1 MSNIW
6 KIYLLAAISFLN
18 GTSEY
23 VIAGILDRIA
33 EANNISVSSAGQLI
47 TVFSIAFG
55 AGTPFL
61 IAMTARLERKKLLV
75 YALTVFSVINIL
87 IAVITGYE
95 MLMAARIISALSAG
109 VIQVTLLTLAAV
121 LAAPG
126 KQGGAIATVVTGQS
140 TALVVGV
147 PIGRV
152 VASHYDWNVIF
163 IGLGVVGLLFTALAS
178 FTIPKTVAE
187 EPVPLREQFKFL
199 MKPRISA
206 YLLITFLWLGSYSI
220 VFTYISPYFL
230 NTFGMSNQGV
240 TTALFIFGIASAI
253 GSKLGGFST
262 DKWGSF
268 RTLTGGILLHA
279 IALLLFPF
287 IGQFAFL
294 FYVLLIFWA
303 LSAWS
308 SGAPIQ
314 FQLISLAPAAASIVL
329 SLHSAFGQLGMAA
342 GAGIGGVA
350 VKNGLLN
357 YIPWIGAFALAVSVV
372 VIVVDNVLS
381 KRKQTKQAQSN
392 LCIEK

>member
-1 MSNIW
+1 MW

-61 IAMTARLERKKLLV
+61 IAMTARMERKRLLV

-87 IAVITGYE
+87 IAIITGYE

-126 KQGGAIATVVTGQS
+126 KQGGAIATVVMGNS

-163 IGLGVVGLLFTALAS
+163 IGLGVVGLLFSALTL

-206 YLLITFLWLGSYSI
+206 YLLITFLWLGSYSV

-230 NTFGMSNQGV
+230 NIFGMSNQGV

-268 RTLTGGILLHA
+268 RTLAGGMLLHA

-308 SGAPIQ
+308 SGTPIQ

-329 SLHSAFGQLGMAA
+329 SLHSASGQLGMAA
-342 GAGIGGVA
+342 GAGIGGIA

-357 YIPWIGAFALAVSVV
+357 YIPWVGAFALAIAVV
-372 VIVVDNVLS
+372 VIIVDNVLS
-381 KRKQTKQAQSN
+381 KRKQTKQTQSN
-392 LCIEK
+392 LCIER

>member
-1 MSNIW
+1 MW

-87 IAVITGYE
+87 IAIITGYE

-163 IGLGVVGLLFTALAS
+163 IGLGLVGLLFTALTS

-187 EPVPLREQFKFL
+187 EPVPLSEQFKFL

-262 DKWGSF
+262 DKWGAF

-329 SLHSAFGQLGMAA
+329 SLHSAAGQLGMAA
-342 GAGIGGVA
+342 GAGIGGIA

-372 VIVVDNVLS
+372 VIVADNVLS
-381 KRKQTKQAQSN
+381 KRKHTKQAQSN

>member
-1 MSNIW
+1 MW
-6 KIYLLAAISFLN
+6 KIYLLAIISFLN

-33 EANNISVSSAGQLI
+33 EANKISVSSAGQLI

-87 IAVITGYE
+87 IAIITGYE

-126 KQGGAIATVVTGQS
+126 KQGGAIATVVMGNS

-163 IGLGVVGLLFTALAS
+163 IGLGVVGLLLSALTL

-206 YLLITFLWLGSYSI
+206 YLLITFLWLGSYSV

-268 RTLTGGILLHA
+268 RTLTGGMLLHA

-303 LSAWS
+303 LAAWS
-308 SGAPIQ
+308 SGTPIQ

-329 SLHSAFGQLGMAA
+329 SLHSAAGQLGMAA
-342 GAGIGGVA
+342 GAGIGGIA

-372 VIVVDNVLS
+372 VIVADNVLS

>member
-1 MSNIW
+1 M
-6 KIYLLAAISFLN
+6 LAIISFLN

-87 IAVITGYE
+87 IAIITGYE

-126 KQGGAIATVVTGQS
+126 KQGGAIATVVMGNS

-163 IGLGVVGLLFTALAS
+163 IGLGVVGLLLSALTL

-206 YLLITFLWLGSYSI
+206 YLLITFLWLGSYSV

-268 RTLTGGILLHA
+268 RTLTGGMLLHA

-303 LSAWS
+303 LAAWS
-308 SGAPIQ
+308 SGTPIQ

-329 SLHSAFGQLGMAA
+329 SLHSAAGQLGMAA
-342 GAGIGGVA
+342 GAGIGGIA

-372 VIVVDNVLS
+372 VIVADNVLS

>member
-1 MSNIW
+1 MW
-6 KIYLLAAISFLN
+6 KIYLLAIISFLN

-87 IAVITGYE
+87 IAIITGYE

-126 KQGGAIATVVTGQS
+126 KQGGAIATVVMGNS

-152 VASHYDWNVIF
+152 LASHYDWNVIF
-163 IGLGVVGLLFTALAS
+163 IGLGVVGLLLSALTL

-268 RTLTGGILLHA
+268 RTLTGGMLLHA

-303 LSAWS
+303 LAAWS
-308 SGAPIQ
+308 SGTPIQ

-329 SLHSAFGQLGMAA
+329 SLHSAAGQLGMAA
-342 GAGIGGVA
+342 GAGIGGIA

-372 VIVVDNVLS
+372 VIVADNVLS

>member
-1 MSNIW
+1 MW

-87 IAVITGYE
+87 IAIITGYE

-109 VIQVTLLTLAAV
+109 VIQVTLLILAAV

-163 IGLGVVGLLFTALAS
+163 IGLGLVGLLFTALAS

-187 EPVPLREQFKFL
+187 EPVPLSEQFKFL

-240 TTALFIFGIASAI
+240 TTALFIFSIASAI

-262 DKWGSF
+262 DKWGAF

-329 SLHSAFGQLGMAA
+329 SLHSAAGQLGMAA
-342 GAGIGGVA
+342 GAGIGGIA

-372 VIVVDNVLS
+372 VIVADNVLS

>member
-1 MSNIW
+1 LPNTW
-6 KIYLLAAISFLN
+6 KIYLLAIISFLN
-18 GTSEY
+18 GSSEY

-75 YALTVFSVINIL
+75 YALTIFSVINIL
-87 IAVITGYE
+87 IAIVSGYE
-95 MLMAARIISALSAG
+95 MLMAGRIISALSAG
-109 VIQVTLLTLAAV
+109 VIQVTLLTFAAA

-152 VASHYDWNVIF
+152 VASHYDWNVLF
-163 IGLGVVGLLFTALAS
+163 VGLGVLGLLFTALAL

-187 EPVPLREQFKFL
+187 EPVPLREQVKFL
-199 MKPRISA
+199 MQPRISA

-230 NTFGMSNQGV
+230 YAFGMSNKGV

-279 IALLLFPF
+279 MALLLFP
-287 IGQFAFL
+287 ILGQFSFI
-294 FYVLLIFWA
+294 FYILVIFWA

-342 GAGIGGVA
+342 GAGIGGIG

-357 YIPWIGAFALAVSVV
+357 YIPWIGAFALAVSV
-372 VIVVDNVLS
+372 IIIIADNLLS
-381 KRKQTKQAQSN
+381 KRTQTKQTQSN
-392 LCIEK
+392 LCVEK

>member
-1 MSNIW
+1 MW

-87 IAVITGYE
+87 IAIITGYE

-126 KQGGAIATVVTGQS
+126 KQGGAIATVVTGHS

-163 IGLGVVGLLFTALAS
+163 IGLGLVGLLFTALTS

-187 EPVPLREQFKFL
+187 EPVPLHEQFKFL

-262 DKWGSF
+262 DKWGAF

-329 SLHSAFGQLGMAA
+329 SLHSAAGQLGMAA
-342 GAGIGGVA
+342 GAGIGGIA

-372 VIVVDNVLS
+372 VIVADNVLS

>member
-1 MSNIW
+1 MSNMW

-23 VIAGILDRIA
+23 VIAGILDKIA
-33 EANNISVSSAGQLI
+33 EANHISVSSAGQLI
-47 TVFSIAFG
+47 TVFSVAFG

-61 IAMTARLERKKLLV
+61 IAMFARMDRKKLLV

-87 IAVITGYE
+87 IAIITGYE
-95 MLMAARIISALSAG
+95 MLMSARIISALSAG
-109 VIQVTLLTLAAV
+109 VMQVTVLTLAAV

-126 KQGGAIATVVTGQS
+126 KQGGAIATVIMGQS
-140 TALVVGV
+140 SALVAGV

-163 IGLGVVGLLFTALAS
+163 IGIGAVGLLFSVLTLFA
-178 FTIPKTVAE
+178 IPKTVAE
-187 EPVPLREQFKFL
+187 KPVPLREQFKFF
-199 MKPRISA
+199 MRPRIAA
-206 YLLITFLWLGSYSI
+206 YLLITFLWLGAYSV

-230 NTFGMSNQGV
+230 DIFGMSNHGV

-253 GSKLGGFST
+253 GAQLGGFST
-262 DKWGSF
+262 DKWGAF
-268 RTLTGGILLHA
+268 RTLTGGMLLHA

-303 LSAWS
+303 LAAWS
-308 SGAPIQ
+308 SGSPIQ

-329 SLHSAFGQLGMAA
+329 SLHSALGQLGMAG
-342 GAGIGGVA
+342 GAGIGGIA

-357 YIPWIGAFALAVSVV
+357 YLPWIGAFTLAIAVGVTV
-372 VIVVDNVLS
+372 LDKVLS
-381 KRKQTKQAQSN
+381 KRKTV
-392 LCIEK
+392 

>member
-1 MSNIW
+1 MPNTW
-6 KIYLLAAISFLN
+6 KIYLLAIISFLN
-18 GTSEY
+18 GSSEY

-75 YALTVFSVINIL
+75 YALTIFSVINIL
-87 IAVITGYE
+87 IAIVSGYE
-95 MLMAARIISALSAG
+95 MLMAGRIISALSAG
-109 VIQVTLLTLAAV
+109 VIQVTLLTLAAA

-152 VASHYDWNVIF
+152 VASHYDWNVLF
-163 IGLGVVGLLFTALAS
+163 VGLGVLGLLFTALAL

-187 EPVPLREQFKFL
+187 EPVPLREQVKFL
-199 MKPRISA
+199 MQPRISA

-230 NTFGMSNQGV
+230 YAFGMSNKGV

-279 IALLLFPF
+279 MALLLFP
-287 IGQFAFL
+287 ILGQFAFI
-294 FYVLLIFWA
+294 FYILLIFWA

-342 GAGIGGVA
+342 GAGIGGIG

-357 YIPWIGAFALAVSVV
+357 YIPWIGAFALAVSV
-372 VIVVDNVLS
+372 IIIIADNLLS
-381 KRKQTKQAQSN
+381 KRTQTKQTQSN
-392 LCIEK
+392 LCVEK

>member
-87 IAVITGYE
+87 IAIITGYE

-163 IGLGVVGLLFTALAS
+163 IGLGVVGLLFSALTL

-287 IGQFAFL
+287 IGQFALL

-342 GAGIGGVA
+342 GAGIGGIA
-350 VKNGLLN
+350 VKNSLLN

-372 VIVVDNVLS
+372 VIVADNVLS
-381 KRKQTKQAQSN
+381 KRKLTKQAQSN
-392 LCIEK
+392 LCVEK

>member
-47 TVFSIAFG
+47 TVFSVAFG

-87 IAVITGYE
+87 IAIITGYE

-187 EPVPLREQFKFL
+187 EPVPLREQFKFF

-357 YIPWIGAFALAVSVV
+357 YLPWIGAFALAVSVV
-372 VIVVDNVLS
+372 VIVADNVLS
-381 KRKQTKQAQSN
+381 KRKQTKQTQSN

>member
-1 MSNIW
+1 MSNMW
-6 KIYLLAAISFLN
+6 KIYLLAIISFLN

-87 IAVITGYE
+87 IAIITGYE

-126 KQGGAIATVVTGQS
+126 KQGGAIATVVIGNS

-163 IGLGVVGLLFTALAS
+163 IGLGVVGLLLSALTL

-206 YLLITFLWLGSYSI
+206 YLLITFLWLGSYSV

-268 RTLTGGILLHA
+268 RTLTGGMLLHA

-303 LSAWS
+303 LAAWS
-308 SGAPIQ
+308 SGTPIQ

-329 SLHSAFGQLGMAA
+329 SLHSAAGQLGMAA
-342 GAGIGGVA
+342 GAGIGGIA

-372 VIVVDNVLS
+372 VIVADNVLS

>member
-1 MSNIW
+1 M
-6 KIYLLAAISFLN
+6 LAIISFLN

-87 IAVITGYE
+87 IAIITGYE

-163 IGLGVVGLLFTALAS
+163 IGLGVVGLLLSALTL

-206 YLLITFLWLGSYSI
+206 YLLITFLWLGSYSV

-268 RTLTGGILLHA
+268 RTLTGGMLLHA

-303 LSAWS
+303 LAAWS
-308 SGAPIQ
+308 SGTPIQ

-329 SLHSAFGQLGMAA
+329 SLHSAAGQLGMAA
-342 GAGIGGVA
+342 GAGIGGIA

-372 VIVVDNVLS
+372 VIVADNVLS

>member
-1 MSNIW
+1 MW
-6 KIYLLAAISFLN
+6 KIYLLAIISFLN

-87 IAVITGYE
+87 IAIITGYE

-163 IGLGVVGLLFTALAS
+163 IGLGVVGLLLSALTL

-206 YLLITFLWLGSYSI
+206 YLLITFLWLGSYSV

-268 RTLTGGILLHA
+268 RTLTGGMLLHA

-329 SLHSAFGQLGMAA
+329 SLHSAAGQLGMAA
-342 GAGIGGVA
+342 GAGIGGIA

-372 VIVVDNVLS
+372 VIVADNVLS

>member
-1 MSNIW
+1 MW

-61 IAMTARLERKKLLV
+61 IAMTARMERKRLLV

-87 IAVITGYE
+87 IAIITGYE

-126 KQGGAIATVVTGQS
+126 KQGGAIATVVMGNS

-163 IGLGVVGLLFTALAS
+163 IGLGVVGLLFSALTL

-206 YLLITFLWLGSYSI
+206 YLLITFLWLGSYSV

-230 NTFGMSNQGV
+230 NIFGMSNQGV

-268 RTLTGGILLHA
+268 RTLAGGMLLHA

-287 IGQFAFL
+287 IGQFSFL

-308 SGAPIQ
+308 SGTPIQ

-329 SLHSAFGQLGMAA
+329 SLHSASGQLGMAA
-342 GAGIGGVA
+342 GAGIGGIA

-357 YIPWIGAFALAVSVV
+357 YIPWIGAFALAISVI
-372 VIVVDNVLS
+372 VIVVDNILS
-381 KRKQTKQAQSN
+381 KRKQTKQTQSN

>member
-1 MSNIW
+1 M
-6 KIYLLAAISFLN
+6 
-18 GTSEY
+18 
-23 VIAGILDRIA
+23 LDRIA

-61 IAMTARLERKKLLV
+61 IAMTARMERKRLLV

-87 IAVITGYE
+87 IAIITGYE

-121 LAAPG
+121 LAAPE
-126 KQGGAIATVVTGQS
+126 KQGGAIATVVMGNS

-163 IGLGVVGLLFTALAS
+163 IGLGVVGLLFSALTL

-187 EPVPLREQFKFL
+187 ESVPLREQFKFL

-206 YLLITFLWLGSYSI
+206 YLLITFLWLGSYSV

-230 NTFGMSNQGV
+230 NIFGMSNQGV

-268 RTLTGGILLHA
+268 RTLAGGMLLHA

-308 SGAPIQ
+308 SGTPIQ
-314 FQLISLAPAAASIVL
+314 FQLIGLAPAAASIVL
-329 SLHSAFGQLGMAA
+329 SLHSASGQLGMAA
-342 GAGIGGVA
+342 GAGIGGIA

-357 YIPWIGAFALAVSVV
+357 YIPWIGAFSLAISVI
-372 VIVVDNVLS
+372 VIVVDNILS
-381 KRKQTKQAQSN
+381 KRKQTKQTQSN

>member
-1 MSNIW
+1 MW
-6 KIYLLAAISFLN
+6 KIYLLAIISFLN

-61 IAMTARLERKKLLV
+61 IAMTARMERKRLLV

-87 IAVITGYE
+87 IAIITGYE
-95 MLMAARIISALSAG
+95 MLMAARIISAFSAG

-126 KQGGAIATVVTGQS
+126 KQGGAIATVVMGNS

-163 IGLGVVGLLFTALAS
+163 IGLGLVGLLFSALTL

-206 YLLITFLWLGSYSI
+206 YLLITFLWLGSYSV

-230 NTFGMSNQGV
+230 NIFGMSNQGV

-268 RTLTGGILLHA
+268 RTLAGGMLLHA

-308 SGAPIQ
+308 SGTPIQ

-329 SLHSAFGQLGMAA
+329 SLHSASGQLGMAA
-342 GAGIGGVA
+342 GAGIGGIA

-357 YIPWIGAFALAVSVV
+357 YIPWIGAFALAISVI
-372 VIVVDNVLS
+372 VIVVDNILS
-381 KRKQTKQAQSN
+381 KRKQTKQTQSN

>member
-1 MSNIW
+1 MW

-61 IAMTARLERKKLLV
+61 IAMTARMERKKLLV

-87 IAVITGYE
+87 IAIITGYE

-126 KQGGAIATVVTGQS
+126 KQGSAIATVVMGNS

-163 IGLGVVGLLFTALAS
+163 IGLGVVGLLFSALTL

-206 YLLITFLWLGSYSI
+206 YLLITFLWLGSYSV

-230 NTFGMSNQGV
+230 NIFGMSNQGV

-268 RTLTGGILLHA
+268 RTLTGGMLLHA

-308 SGAPIQ
+308 SGTPIQ

-329 SLHSAFGQLGMAA
+329 SLHSASGQLGMAA
-342 GAGIGGVA
+342 GAGIGGIA

-357 YIPWIGAFALAVSVV
+357 YIPWIGAFTLAIAVV

-381 KRKQTKQAQSN
+381 KRKQTKETQSN

>member
-1 MSNIW
+1 MW
-6 KIYLLAAISFLN
+6 KIYLLAIISFLN

-33 EANNISVSSAGQLI
+33 KANNISVSSAGQLI

-87 IAVITGYE
+87 IAIITGYE

-126 KQGGAIATVVTGQS
+126 KQGGAIATVVMGNS

-163 IGLGVVGLLFTALAS
+163 IGLGVVGLLLSALTL

-206 YLLITFLWLGSYSI
+206 YLLITFLWLGSYSV

-268 RTLTGGILLHA
+268 RTLTGGMLLHA

-303 LSAWS
+303 LAAWS
-308 SGAPIQ
+308 SGTPIQ

-329 SLHSAFGQLGMAA
+329 SLHSAAGQLGMAA
-342 GAGIGGVA
+342 GAGIGGIA

-372 VIVVDNVLS
+372 VIVADNVLS

>member
-1 MSNIW
+1 MW

-61 IAMTARLERKKLLV
+61 IAMTARMERKRLLV

-87 IAVITGYE
+87 IAIITGYE

-126 KQGGAIATVVTGQS
+126 KQGGAIATVVMGNS

-163 IGLGVVGLLFTALAS
+163 IGLGVVGLLFSALTL

-206 YLLITFLWLGSYSI
+206 YLLITFLWLGSYSV

-230 NTFGMSNQGV
+230 NIFGMSNQGV

-268 RTLTGGILLHA
+268 RTLAGGMLLHA

-308 SGAPIQ
+308 SGTPIQ

-329 SLHSAFGQLGMAA
+329 SLHSASGQLGMAA
-342 GAGIGGVA
+342 GAGIGGIA

-357 YIPWIGAFALAVSVV
+357 YIPWIGAFALAISVI
-372 VIVVDNVLS
+372 VIVVDNILS
-381 KRKQTKQAQSN
+381 KRKQTKQTQSN

>member
-1 MSNIW
+1 MW
-6 KIYLLAAISFLN
+6 KIYLLTVISFLN

-61 IAMTARLERKKLLV
+61 IAMTARMERKRLLV

-87 IAVITGYE
+87 IAIITGYE

-126 KQGGAIATVVTGQS
+126 KQGGAIATVVMGNS

-163 IGLGVVGLLFTALAS
+163 IGLGVVGLLFSALTL

-206 YLLITFLWLGSYSI
+206 YLFITFLWLGSYSV

-230 NTFGMSNQGV
+230 NIFGMSNQGV

-268 RTLTGGILLHA
+268 RTLTGGMLLHA

-308 SGAPIQ
+308 SGTPIQ

-329 SLHSAFGQLGMAA
+329 SLHSASGQLGMAA
-342 GAGIGGVA
+342 GAGIGGIA

-357 YIPWIGAFALAVSVV
+357 YIPWIGAFALAISVV

-381 KRKQTKQAQSN
+381 KRKQTKQTQSN

>member
-1 MSNIW
+1 MSNMW
-6 KIYLLAAISFLN
+6 KIYLLAIISFLN

-87 IAVITGYE
+87 IAIITGYE

-126 KQGGAIATVVTGQS
+126 KQGGAIATVVMGNS

-152 VASHYDWNVIF
+152 LASHYDWNVIF
-163 IGLGVVGLLFTALAS
+163 IGLGVVGLLLSALTL

-206 YLLITFLWLGSYSI
+206 YLLITFLWLGSYSV

-268 RTLTGGILLHA
+268 RTLTGGMLLHA

-303 LSAWS
+303 LAAWS
-308 SGAPIQ
+308 SGTPIQ

-329 SLHSAFGQLGMAA
+329 SLHSAAGQLGMAA
-342 GAGIGGVA
+342 GAGIGGIA

-372 VIVVDNVLS
+372 VIVADNVLS

>member
-1 MSNIW
+1 MPNTW
-6 KIYLLAAISFLN
+6 KIYLLAIISFLN
-18 GTSEY
+18 GSSEY

-75 YALTVFSVINIL
+75 YALTIFSVINIL
-87 IAVITGYE
+87 IAIVSGYE
-95 MLMAARIISALSAG
+95 MLMAGRIISALSAG
-109 VIQVTLLTLAAV
+109 VIQVTLLTFAAA

-152 VASHYDWNVIF
+152 VASHYDWNVLF
-163 IGLGVVGLLFTALAS
+163 VGLGVLGLLFTALAL

-187 EPVPLREQFKFL
+187 EPVPLREQVKFL
-199 MKPRISA
+199 MQPRISA

-230 NTFGMSNQGV
+230 YAFGMSNKGV

-279 IALLLFPF
+279 MALLLFP
-287 IGQFAFL
+287 ILGQFSFI
-294 FYVLLIFWA
+294 FYILVIFWA

-342 GAGIGGVA
+342 GAGIGGIG

-357 YIPWIGAFALAVSVV
+357 YIPWIGAFALAVSV
-372 VIVVDNVLS
+372 IIIIADNLLS
-381 KRKQTKQAQSN
+381 KRTQTKQTQSN
-392 LCIEK
+392 LCVEK

>member
-1 MSNIW
+1 MSNMW
-6 KIYLLAAISFLN
+6 KIYLIAAISFLN

-33 EANNISVSSAGQLI
+33 VANNISVSSAGQLI

-61 IAMTARLERKKLLV
+61 IAMTARMERKRLLV

-87 IAVITGYE
+87 IAIITGYE

-126 KQGGAIATVVTGQS
+126 KQGGAIASVVMGNS
-140 TALVVGV
+140 TALVLGV

-152 VASHYDWNVIF
+152 VALHYDWNVIF
-163 IGLGVVGLLFTALAS
+163 IGLGVVGLLFSALTL
-178 FTIPKTVAE
+178 FTLPKTVAE
-187 EPVPLREQFKFL
+187 ETVPLREQFKFL

-206 YLLITFLWLGSYSI
+206 YLLITFLWLGSYSV

-230 NTFGMSNQGV
+230 NIFGISNQGV

-268 RTLTGGILLHA
+268 RTLAGGMLLHA
-279 IALLLFPF
+279 IALLLIPL

-294 FYVLLIFWA
+294 FYVLLIFWG

-308 SGAPIQ
+308 SGTPIQ
-314 FQLISLAPAAASIVL
+314 LQLISLAPVAASIVL
-329 SLHSAFGQLGMAA
+329 GLHSAFGQLGMAA
-342 GAGIGGVA
+342 GAGIGGIS

-357 YIPWIGAFALAVSVV
+357 YIPWIGTFALAISVI
-372 VIVVDNVLS
+372 VIVVDNILS
-381 KRKQTKQAQSN
+381 KRKQDKQTQSN
-392 LCIEK
+392 L

>member
-1 MSNIW
+1 MW

-61 IAMTARLERKKLLV
+61 IAMTARMERKRLLV

-87 IAVITGYE
+87 IAIITGYE

-126 KQGGAIATVVTGQS
+126 KQGGAIATVVMGNS

-163 IGLGVVGLLFTALAS
+163 IGLGVVGLLFSALTL

-206 YLLITFLWLGSYSI
+206 YLLITFLWLGSYSV

-230 NTFGMSNQGV
+230 NIFGMSNQGV

-268 RTLTGGILLHA
+268 RTLAGGMLLHA

-308 SGAPIQ
+308 SGTPIQ

-329 SLHSAFGQLGMAA
+329 SLHSASGQLGMAA
-342 GAGIGGVA
+342 GAGIGGIA

-357 YIPWIGAFALAVSVV
+357 YIPWIGAFALAISVI
-372 VIVVDNVLS
+372 VIVVDNILS
-381 KRKQTKQAQSN
+381 KRKQTEQTQSN

>member
-87 IAVITGYE
+87 IAIITGYE

-163 IGLGVVGLLFTALAS
+163 IGLGVVGLLFSALTL

-287 IGQFAFL
+287 IGQFALL

-342 GAGIGGVA
+342 GAGIGGIA

-372 VIVVDNVLS
+372 VIVADNVLS

-392 LCIEK
+392 LCVEK

>member
-1 MSNIW
+1 MW
-6 KIYLLAAISFLN
+6 KIYLLAIISFLN

-87 IAVITGYE
+87 IAIITGYE

-126 KQGGAIATVVTGQS
+126 KQGGAIATVVMGNS

-152 VASHYDWNVIF
+152 LASHYDWNVIF
-163 IGLGVVGLLFTALAS
+163 IGLGVVGLLLSALTL

-206 YLLITFLWLGSYSI
+206 YLLITFLWLGSYSV

-268 RTLTGGILLHA
+268 RTLTGGMLLHA

-303 LSAWS
+303 LAAWS
-308 SGAPIQ
+308 SGTPIQ

-329 SLHSAFGQLGMAA
+329 SLHSAAGQLGMAA
-342 GAGIGGVA
+342 GAGIGGIA

-372 VIVVDNVLS
+372 VIVADNVLS

>member
-1 MSNIW
+1 MW
-6 KIYLLAAISFLN
+6 KIYLLAIISFLN

-87 IAVITGYE
+87 IAIITGYE

-163 IGLGVVGLLFTALAS
+163 IGLGVVGLLLSALTL

-206 YLLITFLWLGSYSI
+206 YLLITFLWLGSYSV

-262 DKWGSF
+262 DKWGAF

-303 LSAWS
+303 LAAWS
-308 SGAPIQ
+308 SGTPIQ

-329 SLHSAFGQLGMAA
+329 SLHSAAGQLGMAA
-342 GAGIGGVA
+342 GAGIGGIA

-372 VIVVDNVLS
+372 VIVADNVLS

>member
-1 MSNIW
+1 MW

-33 EANNISVSSAGQLI
+33 EANNISISSAGQLI
-47 TVFSIAFG
+47 TVFSVAFG

-61 IAMTARLERKKLLV
+61 IAMTARMDRKKLLV

-87 IAVITGYE
+87 IAIITGYE

-109 VIQVTLLTLAAV
+109 VMQVTVLTLAAV

-126 KQGGAIATVVTGQS
+126 KQGSAIATVIMGQS

-163 IGLGVVGLLFTALAS
+163 IGLGVVGLLFSALTL

-187 EPVPLREQFKFL
+187 ETVPLREQFKFF
-199 MKPRISA
+199 MKPRITA
-206 YLLITFLWLGSYSI
+206 YLLITFLWLGAYSV

-230 NTFGMSNQGV
+230 DIFGMGNHGV

-253 GSKLGGFST
+253 GAQLGGFST

-268 RTLTGGILLHA
+268 RTLTGGMLLHA

-308 SGAPIQ
+308 SGSPIQ

-329 SLHSAFGQLGMAA
+329 SLHSAFGQLGMAG
-342 GAGIGGVA
+342 GAGIGGIA

-357 YIPWIGAFALAVSVV
+357 YLPWIGAFILVIAVV
-372 VIVVDNVLS
+372 VTVVDNVLS
-381 KRKQTKQAQSN
+381 KQK
-392 LCIEK
+392 

>member
-1 MSNIW
+1 MPNTW
-6 KIYLLAAISFLN
+6 KIYLLAIISFLN
-18 GTSEY
+18 GSSEY

-75 YALTVFSVINIL
+75 YALTIFSVINIL
-87 IAVITGYE
+87 IAIVSGYE
-95 MLMAARIISALSAG
+95 MLMAGRIISALSAG
-109 VIQVTLLTLAAV
+109 VIQVTLLTLAAA

-152 VASHYDWNVIF
+152 VASHYDWNVLF
-163 IGLGVVGLLFTALAS
+163 VGLGVLGLLFTALAL

-187 EPVPLREQFKFL
+187 EPVPLREQVKFL
-199 MKPRISA
+199 MQPRISA

-230 NTFGMSNQGV
+230 YAFGMSNKGV

-279 IALLLFPF
+279 MALLLIP
-287 IGQFAFL
+287 ILGQFAFI
-294 FYVLLIFWA
+294 FYILLIFWA

-342 GAGIGGVA
+342 GAGIGGIG

-357 YIPWIGAFALAVSVV
+357 YIPWIGAFALAVSV
-372 VIVVDNVLS
+372 IIIIADNLLS
-381 KRKQTKQAQSN
+381 KRTQTKQTQSN
-392 LCIEK
+392 LCVEK

>member
-1 MSNIW
+1 MW
-6 KIYLLAAISFLN
+6 KIYLLAIISFLN

-87 IAVITGYE
+87 IAIITGYE

-126 KQGGAIATVVTGQS
+126 KQGGAIATVVMGNS
-140 TALVVGV
+140 TALIVGV

-163 IGLGVVGLLFTALAS
+163 IGLGVVGLLLSALTL

-206 YLLITFLWLGSYSI
+206 YLLITFLWLGSYSV

-268 RTLTGGILLHA
+268 RTLTGGMLLHA

-303 LSAWS
+303 LAAWS
-308 SGAPIQ
+308 SGTPIQ

-329 SLHSAFGQLGMAA
+329 SLHSAAGQLGMAA
-342 GAGIGGVA
+342 GAGIGGIA

-372 VIVVDNVLS
+372 VIVADNVLS

>member
-1 MSNIW
+1 MPNTW
-6 KIYLLAAISFLN
+6 KIYLLAIISFLN
-18 GTSEY
+18 GSSEY

-75 YALTVFSVINIL
+75 YALSIFSVINIL
-87 IAVITGYE
+87 IAIVSGYE
-95 MLMAARIISALSAG
+95 MLMAGRIISALSAG
-109 VIQVTLLTLAAV
+109 VIQVTLLTLAAA

-152 VASHYDWNVIF
+152 VASHYDWNVLF
-163 IGLGVVGLLFTALAS
+163 VGLGVLGLLFTALAL

-187 EPVPLREQFKFL
+187 EPVPLREQVKFL
-199 MKPRISA
+199 MQPRISA

-230 NTFGMSNQGV
+230 YTFGMSNKGV

-279 IALLLFPF
+279 MALLLFPF
-287 IGQFAFL
+287 LGQFSFI
-294 FYVLLIFWA
+294 FYILLIFWA

-342 GAGIGGVA
+342 GAGIGGIG

-357 YIPWIGAFALAVSVV
+357 YIPWIGAFALAVSV
-372 VIVVDNVLS
+372 IYIIADNLLS
-381 KRKQTKQAQSN
+381 KRTQTKQTQSN
-392 LCIEK
+392 LCVEK